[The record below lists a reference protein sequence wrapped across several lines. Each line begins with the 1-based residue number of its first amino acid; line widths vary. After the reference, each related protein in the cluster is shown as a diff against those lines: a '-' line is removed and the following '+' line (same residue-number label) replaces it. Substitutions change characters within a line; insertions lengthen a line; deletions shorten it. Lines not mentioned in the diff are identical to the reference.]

1 MEQPGR
7 DDRRLNH
14 VVPSSTVLL
23 YNYVD
28 GQRGLC
34 SALLCV
40 VGRKYEIWRLIKKI
54 KQESRQNG
62 FEIHLAKYT
71 WMETVYTL
79 YHTSSSFG
87 ATAPQWV
94 RASSFTKFLDHTQ
107 RRITVGRTPLDEWS
121 ARGRDLYLTTH
132 NTHNRQT
139 FMPLVVFE
147 PTISAGE
154 RLQTYALDRAAT
166 GNGLCHT
173 LQLIYIVYIKKPLDS
188 PGQAARVPGCEAPSF
203 QDNRHMRVVRLS
215 ALHTGRLYPP
225 GNIPGTL
232 FC

>member
-1 MEQPGR
+1 MWKITDWGGGFGQKSAILKLQMRLMEQPGR

-71 WMETVYTL
+71 
-79 YHTSSSFG
+79 
-87 ATAPQWV
+87 
-94 RASSFTKFLDHTQ
+94 
-107 RRITVGRTPLDEWS
+107 
-121 ARGRDLYLTTH
+121 
-132 NTHNRQT
+132 
-139 FMPLVVFE
+139 
-147 PTISAGE
+147 
-154 RLQTYALDRAAT
+154 
-166 GNGLCHT
+166 
-173 LQLIYIVYIKKPLDS
+173 
-188 PGQAARVPGCEAPSF
+188 
-203 QDNRHMRVVRLS
+203 
-215 ALHTGRLYPP
+215 
-225 GNIPGTL
+225 
-232 FC
+232 